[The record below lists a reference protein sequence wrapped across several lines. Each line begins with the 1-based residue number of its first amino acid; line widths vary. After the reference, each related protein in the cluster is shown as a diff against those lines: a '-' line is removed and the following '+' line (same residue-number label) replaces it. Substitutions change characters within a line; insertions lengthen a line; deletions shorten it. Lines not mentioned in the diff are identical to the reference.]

1 MKIKIINKNMDF
13 ETIYDDAWKKNES
26 QILAKHHYL
35 ALGLFDGGTI
45 LDFGCSDGLFLK
57 LIKEKSGIGRGVDI
71 SPFIVKKAKE
81 NGLDVEFGDVTKPLN
96 FPNNSF
102 DYVSALN
109 ILEHLFEPELFISE
123 MRRVSR
129 KYIIITTPN
138 FASLPTRLQV
148 LKGKVPENNT
158 PRKHH
163 VVWVTWKVL
172 NEMLKRNNLKL
183 IKASNNTFWEE
194 KPLIGLI
201 TKQLVKIWPSLFALS
216 FTVKAEKF
224 KI

>member
-102 DYVSALN
+102 DIV
-109 ILEHLFEPELFISE
+109 
-123 MRRVSR
+123 
-129 KYIIITTPN
+129 
-138 FASLPTRLQV
+138 FAS
-148 LKGKVPENNT
+148 
-158 PRKHH
+158 
-163 VVWVTWKVL
+163 
-172 NEMLKRNNLKL
+172 
-183 IKASNNTFWEE
+183 
-194 KPLIGLI
+194 
-201 TKQLVKIWPSLFALS
+201 
-216 FTVKAEKF
+216 
-224 KI
+224 